1 MLSSPPFRDKARSN
15 TTTISEA
22 YGLYTQGKVSQEELQ
37 QLTTTCSLT
46 CGSCQFMGT
55 ANTMCSFSEAL
66 GMTLSGGGLI
76 PAVYLERKRSAFH
89 SGEQIVELVRK
100 GITARQIMTW
110 EAMENAIM
118 VLMAVGGSTN
128 AVIHCCA
135 LAHELGIP
143 ADQVMD
149 AFDRYSTLIPHIAKV
164 SPASTTR
171 DCEDLYKA
179 GGIPAVMKSI
189 CSCLNTQALT
199 VDGVTLGE
207 NLERFVPQFPPDP
220 ELIRPMERPFSTLGG
235 LAILR
240 GNLAPDTGV
249 AKPAAIAEEVRQF
262 TGTAICFDGE
272 HDCIQAIK
280 EQKVK
285 PGHVVVVR
293 YEGPKGGPG
302 MREMYLTLKML
313 NGQGLA
319 KSTALITDGR
329 FSGTNNGCFV
339 GHISPEAAEG
349 GPIALVRDG
358 DSITIDVIHKRL
370 ELHVS
375 QEELDRRRAEWHYTP
390 PSGLTGYLARYAK
403 LVSSANKGAILE

>member
-1 MLSSPPFRDKARSN
+1 
-15 TTTISEA
+15 
-22 YGLYTQGKVSQEELQ
+22 
-37 QLTTTCSLT
+37 
-46 CGSCQFMGT
+46 
-55 ANTMCSFSEAL
+55 
-66 GMTLSGGGLI
+66 
-76 PAVYLERKRSAFH
+76 
-89 SGEQIVELVRK
+89 
-100 GITARQIMTW
+100 
-110 EAMENAIM
+110 M

-135 LAHELGIP
+135 IAHELGYD
-143 ADQVMD
+143 ADKVME
-149 AFDRYSTLIPHIAKV
+149 AFDRYSEIVPHIAKV

-179 GGIPAVMKSI
+179 GGIPAVMQSI
-189 CSCLNTQALT
+189 RKHLHTDVLT
-199 VDGVTLGE
+199 VNLQTLGE
-207 NLERFVPQFPPDP
+207 NLDRFVPLFPEDP
-220 ELIRPMERPFSTLGG
+220 ELIRPLDRPFSTLGG

-272 HDCIQAIK
+272 HACIEAIK
-280 EQKVK
+280 AQKIK

-339 GHISPEAAEG
+339 GHISPEAADG
-349 GPIALVRDG
+349 GPIALVQDG
-358 DSITIDVIHKRL
+358 DQITIDVINKRL

-375 QEELDRRRAEWHYTP
+375 DEELARRRASWTYTP
-390 PSGLTGYLARYAK
+390 PAGLSGYLARYAK
-403 LVSSANKGAILE
+403 AVSSANRGAILE